1 MCQNHTNIQKNIK
14 WGGNW
19 GAVRITHWFFH
30 NSPKDM
36 PIVCRYMCNKKASK
50 LMNSTGKFIQFLM
63 PVTIYLKD
71 SIQIGIFICKL
82 VTHKI
87 FQLTKAY
94 MLTLLLIYY
103 VSDQTLL
110 RNEKKIGG
118 SILTSMAELIF
129 NSFLFKNFLAV
140 PQKIPFDKLLHTNRN
155 PYQIKYV
162 KSAIFLLEKT

>member
-1 MCQNHTNIQKNIK
+1 MET
-14 WGGNW
+14 
-19 GAVRITHWFFH
+19 GAVQPNTGFFIIAQRIWQLYQYICVT
-30 NSPKDM
+30 
-36 PIVCRYMCNKKASK
+36 KKPAY
-50 LMNSTGKFIQFLM
+50 MNSTGKFIQFLM
-63 PVTIYLKD
+63 PVTIYLMD

-103 VSDQTLL
+103 VSKVKM
-110 RNEKKIGG
+110 KKNGG
-118 SILTSMAELIF
+118 SILTSMTELIF